1 MSRTTPYGDDVY
13 QPIDP
18 DDPAEAQPD
27 MENAL
32 DEPGLDDNLDT
43 GYSPPEKPFAVNDHG
58 TTAEEVRAG
67 ESLDRRLA
75 REVPEVDAE
84 DDDRTWDDV
93 GAETGESAQAG
104 PVRAGRLA
112 PAGETGSGHHH
123 SVRAHDVGVNG
134 GAASA
139 EEAAVHL
146 IEEED
151 EDRTG
156 EEDGDRGGGA

>member
-13 QPIDP
+13 QPLDP
-18 DDPAEAQPD
+18 DDPADAQPD

-32 DEPGLDDNLDT
+32 DEPGLDENLDT
-43 GYSPPEKPFAVNDHG
+43 GYSPPERPYAVNDHG
-58 TTAEEVRAG
+58 TTAEERHVG
-67 ESLDRRLA
+67 ESLERRLA
-75 REVPEVDAE
+75 REVPDIDVDVDAE
-84 DDDRTWDDV
+84 ERTWDD
-93 GAETGESAQAG
+93 AADETGGAAQAG

-112 PAGETGSGHHH
+112 PSGETAPGHPL
-123 SVRAHDVGVNG
+123 SVRARDVGVNG

-151 EDRTG
+151 EDLTSG
-156 EEDGDRGGGA
+156 S